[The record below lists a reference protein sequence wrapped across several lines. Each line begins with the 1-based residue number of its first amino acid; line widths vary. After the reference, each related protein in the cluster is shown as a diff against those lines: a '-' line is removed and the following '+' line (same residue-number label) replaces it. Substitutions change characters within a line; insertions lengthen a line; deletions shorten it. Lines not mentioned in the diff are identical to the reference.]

1 MADIDDAWYRLDKAT
16 GTKIPTSRHGKGKR
30 WLARWPDG
38 GRQRKRSFAKRDDA
52 KRFLVQVEADQ
63 TRGLYVDP
71 ALGRV
76 TVKAYAE
83 QWRSQQLHRAA
94 TAEYVERMFKLH
106 VDPVIGHLR
115 LGQVRSSH
123 LKTWVKDRGA
133 VLAPSTL
140 RVVYSYVSAM
150 FARAVIDRLIGIS
163 PCVSVDLPE
172 VEHREHLIP
181 TGEQVHALSEAL
193 PKRYRAVPLVA
204 AATGLRGGELFGLE
218 LEAVDFLHRELHV
231 RQQLTVVSGRK
242 PYLGPPKTK
251 TSRRT
256 VELPEVAGLAL
267 ARHLEQYPARAV
279 GVRQRVGRAD
289 PSGELVARVAG
300 GGPKGRTTAGV
311 RSARLAALLRHL
323 ADPRGCQPEDG
334 AARVR
339 PLEPDRDL
347 EHLSRGVAGG
357 R

>member
-193 PKRYRAVPLVA
+193 PDRYRAVPLVA

-218 LEAVDFLHRELHV
+218 LEHVDFLSREIHV
-231 RQQLTVVSGRK
+231 RQQLTVASGRK
-242 PYLGPPKTK
+242 AELPRGFGLHGLRHFFAPSLIHAGASPKTVQLACGHSSPMV
-251 TSRRT
+251 TFNTYVGEWPEAVDRT
-256 VELPEVAGLAL
+256 RAIMDAAL
-267 ARHLEQYPARAV
+267 Q
-279 GVRQRVGRAD
+279 VRQMCAD
-289 PSGELVARVAG
+289 EE
-300 GGPKGRTTAGV
+300 TA
-311 RSARLAALLRHL
+311 
-323 ADPRGCQPEDG
+323 
-334 AARVR
+334 
-339 PLEPDRDL
+339 
-347 EHLSRGVAGG
+347 
-357 R
+357 